1 MYHRSSR
8 PDAMNRII
16 EIAALL
22 LGGVSFFA
30 VCFVGFA
37 AISGT
42 PLNEV
47 ALIGELVDAPE
58 EGGEPLAHE
67 GEPGEPQAH
76 KVAEPP
82 KEPEHARVVQSSLG
96 MLSTWSLPSP
106 FASEELQELVD
117 EIKAER
123 LELDQREAQLALR
136 ESEIQEHE
144 GLLAEKT
151 ATLGHLRKE
160 LETYEVS
167 LTTREFEVR
176 RLEGEADERAELRWT
191 EVGGVFAALDPEQ
204 AGQRLAQYSPAEASR
219 ILRAMDE
226 EKAVEILNQL
236 QGDRWKEY
244 LDAYTQASKATASKG
259 RK

>member
-1 MYHRSSR
+1 
-8 PDAMNRII
+8 MNRII

-47 ALIGELVDAPE
+47 ALIGEFVAAPE
-58 EGGEPLAHE
+58 AGDEDIAHE
-67 GEPGEPQAH
+67 DEPASDENADQ
-76 KVAEPP
+76 P
-82 KEPEHARVVQSSLG
+82 KEPEHAPVVQSGLG

-106 FASEELQELVD
+106 FSSQELEELVD
-117 EIKAER
+117 EIKTER

-136 ESEIQEHE
+136 ESEIQEQE

-151 ATLGHLRKE
+151 ATLGNMRKE
-160 LETYEVS
+160 LEVYEGA
-167 LTTREFEVR
+167 LATREFEVR
-176 RLEGEADERAELRWT
+176 RLEEEADERADLRWSQ
-191 EVGGVFAALDPEQ
+191 VGGVFAALDPEE
-204 AGQRLAQYSPAEASR
+204 AGQRLGQYSPAEASR
-219 ILRAMDE
+219 ILRAMDD

-244 LDAYTQASKATASKG
+244 VDAYTQASKTTASKG